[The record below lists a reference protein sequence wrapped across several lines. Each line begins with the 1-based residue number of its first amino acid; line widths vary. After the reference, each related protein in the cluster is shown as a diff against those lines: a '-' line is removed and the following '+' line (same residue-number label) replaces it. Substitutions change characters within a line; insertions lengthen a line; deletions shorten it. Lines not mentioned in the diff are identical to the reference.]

1 MEGGGKGVRRVILR
15 KGMDAFLQSAK
26 AAARRKSLK
35 WQLVACGPRNEAYRR
50 FSEAASRGNGD
61 LLFLLV
67 DSEDELSTSPRLH
80 LVARDGWDRLED
92 VAEDRIQL
100 MVRTMETWLIADV
113 ETLRSYY
120 GSRFN
125 GNSLPKR
132 RDLEK
137 VPKENVSSALARA
150 TQKTQKGE
158 YHKIRHASDLLA
170 LVDPENAKERCRHC
184 KRLFDTL
191 TSQIEAA

>member
-1 MEGGGKGVRRVILR
+1 MVLR
-15 KGMDAFLQSAK
+15 KGMDAFLRSVK
-26 AAARRKSLK
+26 AAARQKSMK
-35 WQLVACGPRNEAYRR
+35 WQVVPCGPRNDAYRR
-50 FSEAASRGNGD
+50 FCEAAARGRGD
-61 LLFLLV
+61 FLFLLV
-67 DSEDELSTSPRLH
+67 DSEEGVTRSPRFH
-80 LVARDGWDRLED
+80 LVARDGWDELED

-132 RDLEK
+132 QDLEEA
-137 VPKENVSSALARA
+137 PKENVSSALARA

-158 YHKIRHASDLLA
+158 YHKIWHASELLA
-170 LVDPENAKERCRHC
+170 RVDPEKVKARCRHC
-184 KRLFDTL
+184 KCLFDTL
-191 TSQIEAA
+191 TSVIEAA